1 MHKYDLQFAMEQN
14 KEINDN
20 MKLEGLVQLL
30 DMGVSKL
37 KQIML
42 MKEKMW
48 KVIEPSLATSGGAP
62 RLSSLEWKIAKELM
76 YLCSRGSSFCLKPT
90 IQARAFLCPAR
101 WFLNSS
107 TCVHHMPRHPIHY

>member
-48 KVIEPSLATSGGAP
+48 KVIEPSLATGGGAP
-62 RLSSLEWKIAKELM
+62 RLLSLEWKIAKELM
-76 YLCSRGSSFCLKPT
+76 YLLHSRGSSFCLRLT
-90 IQARAFLCPAR
+90 I
-101 WFLNSS
+101 
-107 TCVHHMPRHPIHY
+107 

>member
-48 KVIEPSLATSGGAP
+48 KVIEPSLATGGGAP
-62 RLSSLEWKIAKELM
+62 RLSSLE
-76 YLCSRGSSFCLKPT
+76 
-90 IQARAFLCPAR
+90 
-101 WFLNSS
+101 
-107 TCVHHMPRHPIHY
+107 

>member
-30 DMGVSKL
+30 DMGVSKPN
-37 KQIML
+37 QIML

-48 KVIEPSLATSGGAP
+48 KVIEPSLATGGGAP

-76 YLCSRGSSFCLKPT
+76 YLCSRGSSFCLRPT
-90 IQARAFLCPAR
+90 IQECAFFCPAR
-101 WFLNSS
+101 WSVNSS
-107 TCVHHMPRHPIHY
+107 TCVHHMPRHPIYY

>member
-1 MHKYDLQFAMEQN
+1 MEQN

-20 MKLEGLVQLL
+20 MKLEGLVLLL

-48 KVIEPSLATSGGAP
+48 KVIEPSLAIGGGAP
-62 RLSSLEWKIAKELM
+62 RLLSLDWKIAKELM
-76 YLCSRGSSFCLKPT
+76 YLHSRGSSFC
-90 IQARAFLCPAR
+90 AFFCPAR
-101 WFLNSS
+101 WSVNSS
-107 TCVHHMPRHPIHY
+107 TCVHHMPKHPICY